1 MAFNFKAFAAGF
13 MEDQARQIN
22 QRVAEAREYKREL
35 KENAEASKSKIAKLR
50 QLGNLA
56 KSEISRLKALGL
68 KDKHINAAI
77 ASGPKGLFDLSKEV
91 TEEFQRRGMK
101 SGDVFSEFEVDS
113 LIDFSFAGGY
123 GEKYK
128 DMDAAEF
135 YELSTALAKPS
146 LGSTKDTK
154 RGLFGTLLGIDLD
167 DAVRARLDE
176 DAYYDGYSVMDINEI
191 AKQEVYESLAPGTYY
206 NFTPTKAFTAS
217 SALDDLLD
225 AEASINLRIQKNEDR
240 YNSQAIDLFD
250 KKEGTRFKDAKSAPE
265 IKQILMAE
273 ERNRLLLEVVE
284 AAVKDYG
291 PRYLQDVP
299 MIKEKIGEENY
310 NRLLNTKISN
320 EETSSQVAKEMKG
333 NSLIDPKDIGQT
345 VNVASN
351 GIDHEIVLGTNGNIL
366 QFKANGISITD
377 KDEVRAVIRKLTQEG
392 KLAAADFPVDPVA
405 KLGLGE
411 FEVPIRQSKI
421 PPRPSGLASRIRGVS
436 LDYDTREEILSGKI
450 PVPKNLR
457 PEEWDEMFGKT
468 HDPETGEPL
477 EKPAMEVE
485 LRESLTPER
494 ESTIIRLD
502 QYETKAEKDK
512 AFDSIPIGGLY
523 VDDDGKQY
531 RKTTERVD
539 K

>member
-1 MAFNFKAFAAGF
+1 MAFNFNAFAAGF

>member
-377 KDEVRAVIRKLTQEG
+377 KDEVRAVISKLTQEG

>member
-191 AKQEVYESLAPGTYY
+191 AKQEVYESLAPGTQY

>member
-320 EETSSQVAKEMKG
+320 EETSSQVAKELAG

>member
-13 MEDQARQIN
+13 MDDQARQIN
-22 QRVAEAREYKREL
+22 ERVAEAREYKREL

>member
-50 QLGNLA
+50 QLCNLA

>member
-377 KDEVRAVIRKLTQEG
+377 KDEVRAVIRQLTQEG

>member
-101 SGDVFSEFEVDS
+101 SGDVFSEFEVDA

>member
-1 MAFNFKAFAAGF
+1 MACNFKAFAAGF

>member
-299 MIKEKIGEENY
+299 MIKEKIGEETY
-310 NRLLNTKISN
+310 TRLLNTKISN

-377 KDEVRAVIRKLTQEG
+377 KDEVRAVIRNLTQEG

>member
-206 NFTPTKAFTAS
+206 NFTPTK
-217 SALDDLLD
+217 
-225 AEASINLRIQKNEDR
+225 
-240 YNSQAIDLFD
+240 
-250 KKEGTRFKDAKSAPE
+250 
-265 IKQILMAE
+265 
-273 ERNRLLLEVVE
+273 RLL
-284 AAVKDYG
+284 
-291 PRYLQDVP
+291 
-299 MIKEKIGEENY
+299 
-310 NRLLNTKISN
+310 
-320 EETSSQVAKEMKG
+320 
-333 NSLIDPKDIGQT
+333 
-345 VNVASN
+345 
-351 GIDHEIVLGTNGNIL
+351 
-366 QFKANGISITD
+366 
-377 KDEVRAVIRKLTQEG
+377 
-392 KLAAADFPVDPVA
+392 
-405 KLGLGE
+405 
-411 FEVPIRQSKI
+411 
-421 PPRPSGLASRIRGVS
+421 
-436 LDYDTREEILSGKI
+436 
-450 PVPKNLR
+450 
-457 PEEWDEMFGKT
+457 
-468 HDPETGEPL
+468 PL
-477 EKPAMEVE
+477 VH
-485 LRESLTPER
+485 
-494 ESTIIRLD
+494 
-502 QYETKAEKDK
+502 
-512 AFDSIPIGGLY
+512 
-523 VDDDGKQY
+523 
-531 RKTTERVD
+531 
-539 K
+539 

>member
-523 VDDDGKQY
+523 FDDDGKQY